1 MHLLSCVALSGQGL
15 LRNASTW
22 LTPTRVRQ
30 HSSGTRSC
38 KRSASLPHGSR
49 SQCYNAPHCGAGLL
63 GLVNFIGL
71 QIGCSCRSGFPA
83 EPGNWN
89 ATWEYSCKRKLQAGT
104 PASFKKARA
113 LSPKYIHRGAW
124 WTGQVCLVCKKLAE
138 PALDSPM
145 HGCCIFCPSTDV
157 CMEGPETTC
166 HTDVPIAGCHP
177 NPTKPRIVLPFL
189 GGRLETRRLW
199 CVMCTNRNM
208 STNWPLS
215 ALMCFACWQICLLQP
230 WPSQIFLLLPLVL
243 WLWCSTK
250 SPHIHIQHWDW
261 KSKQMPFL
269 EAHHNSTSNDSRD
282 KMQQK
287 AGSISLHFSAT
298 RAGSAQGLSIWLYL
312 SSPHKTLWKKI
323 TYKHA
328 TFDMQSPTTF
338 ASMLNTLQS

>member
-1 MHLLSCVALSGQGL
+1 MSLHLEMVQNMSRLLERKEKTKRSYSILNLKGQGL
-15 LRNASTW
+15 F
-22 LTPTRVRQ
+22 
-30 HSSGTRSC
+30 
-38 KRSASLPHGSR
+38 
-49 SQCYNAPHCGAGLL
+49 APRALCCPL
-63 GLVNFIGL
+63 G
-71 QIGCSCRSGFPA
+71 
-83 EPGNWN
+83 
-89 ATWEYSCKRKLQAGT
+89 
-104 PASFKKARA
+104 ARA
-113 LSPKYIHRGAW
+113 LFHMQP
-124 WTGQVCLVCKKLAE
+124 
-138 PALDSPM
+138 LDSPPPGFFSILRAHVPASVRLPCRM
-145 HGCCIFCPSTDV
+145 IPAVNATMRRTVARGSWDLWILLGFNWARELKRNLGILLQAVFWPSTDV

-189 GGRLETRRLW
+189 GGQLETRRLW

-215 ALMCFACWQICLLQP
+215 ALMCFACWQICLPQP

-269 EAHHNSTSNDSRD
+269 EAHHKATSNDSRD

-287 AGSISLHFSAT
+287 AGSISHFSAT

-312 SSPHKTLWKKI
+312 SSPH
-323 TYKHA
+323 
-328 TFDMQSPTTF
+328 
-338 ASMLNTLQS
+338 